1 MALCAVC
8 LTATSQNVPDY
19 VPTEGLVAWYALA
32 GTTENGVSDDYDGI
46 SFNGNFIDDRFGQPN
61 SAAGQPGSQLLQLPL
76 NPALLSNEFTVA
88 FWVYKR
94 ANIGHNA
101 VQIAA
106 PNGPG
111 RVNFGFTSPS
121 SNGSPYM
128 SELTCQGTY
137 GNCGYGN
144 TSYSTPFNEWFHMAY
159 VVNGMNSQ
167 IFLNG
172 SEISLEYPCE
182 LSLDCDSPL
191 MSFWFGGDVTGGAIE
206 YFNGDFDDIG
216 IWSGTLGEE
225 EILALYAGEVGLLGC
240 TDPTACNFDS
250 EATSDDGSCLPSGC
264 METEACNYNIEALC
278 DDGICIYPPVVDL
291 GGAVTLCE
299 GQTVVL
305 GVDASEF
312 DVLWSN
318 GSDSS
323 SIEIGQTG
331 TYWVQ
336 VGSANE
342 TDYRLEFDGVD
353 DYVSFGNSLNITE
366 YPFSIQLDAT
376 VSEEGFNIQTDD
388 GTDGYSGVWME
399 LNSTNMGVS
408 VGSGWGGGPGQ
419 RRSKIASHGK
429 QPGELVTVTAVVSG
443 ATDMSLYLDGVD
455 VGGTYS
461 GYGNTTFVDNGLD
474 AVIGRSTASSGSLV
488 NQLIYHT
495 GSADNLHVWT
505 KALTAEEAATF
516 ATTSATGS
524 EEDLLA
530 LYTFD
535 EGSGA
540 VTVDDAQGFEAT
552 LFGNPTWVLDNIGCV
567 ASDTVAVYF
576 IDCQNVCGPGTFWDE
591 TELSCL
597 PLQTCQEDLDGD
609 GVIGVNDLMQL
620 LSLFGTDCE
629 AEDVDPELGEFT
641 CGDPMNYHGYDYATV
656 QIGEQCWF
664 AENLR
669 TELYQN
675 GDSIPGD
682 LSNEDW
688 FNTMLGAQATY
699 NNDSASLVSYGRLYN
714 WNAATDARYLCP
726 SNWHVPADWE
736 WQQLTD
742 NLGGEP
748 GSYPQVS
755 NQLKS
760 STLNSPSWDGDNSS
774 GFSAIP
780 AGIRDGSVSGY
791 SGGNQNANFWSSS
804 NWGTSGWRRILYS
817 MNGAVYRGYNSMAHG
832 LSVRCLKDTE

>member
-1 MALCAVC
+1 MRNVRCRGVRASLAGVVATNVCLLKGLVDISIIFALTKLTVMRIKLMTLCMALCC
-8 LTATSQNVPDY
+8 LCLNAFAQNVPDY
-19 VPTEGLVAWYALA
+19 VPTEGLVAWYP
-32 GTTENGVSDDYDGI
+32 
-46 SFNGNFIDDRFGQPN
+46 FNGNANDESGNGNDGTVVGASATIDRDGNLN
-61 SAAGQPGSQLLQLPL
+61 SALEFLGAPVPGTDRTEVAVDNHVAVPNFGEGFENGISISLWSEVYPTSESAFLQRRNNNNIDFSLELNNSQQPGVHLGFMALGSTSSIVNEWTHIALSYDEQTVQLFKNGMLIASEPSTQ
-76 NPALLSNEFTVA
+76 NINSYDDLLL
-88 FWVYKR
+88 
-94 ANIGHNA
+94 IGKY
-101 VQIAA
+101 I
-106 PNGPG
+106 
-111 RVNFGFTSPS
+111 
-121 SNGSPYM
+121 Y
-128 SELTCQGTY
+128 Y
-137 GNCGYGN
+137 GGN
-144 TSYSTPFNEWFHMAY
+144 THHFF
-159 VVNGMNSQ
+159 
-167 IFLNG
+167 
-172 SEISLEYPCE
+172 
-182 LSLDCDSPL
+182 
-191 MSFWFGGDVTGGAIE
+191 
-206 YFNGDFDDIG
+206 FNGKQDDIG
-216 IWSGTLGEE
+216 IWNRALTEE
-225 EILALYAGEVGLLGC
+225 EILALYNAELPIPGC
-240 TDPTACNFDS
+240 TDSNACNFNP
-250 EATSDDGSCLPSGC
+250 EATGDDGSCIPPGC
-264 METEACNYNIEALC
+264 MEAEACNYNIEALC

-376 VSEEGFNIQTDD
+376 VSEGGFNIHTDD

-399 LNSTNMGVS
+399 LNSTNMSVS

-474 AVIGRSTASSGSLV
+474 AVIGRFTASSGSLV

-576 IDCQNVCGPGTFWDE
+576 IDCQNVCGPGTYWDE

-669 TELYQN
+669 NEHYAN
-675 GDSIPGD
+675 GDAIPGE
-682 LSNEDW
+682 LSNSEW
-688 FNTMLGAQATY
+688 QLLTTLTLALKPFTTTTCPTLLIT
-699 NNDSASLVSYGRLYN
+699 
-714 WNAATDARYLCP
+714 AACTIGTQWMTGVVC
-726 SNWHVPADWE
+726 VPAFGTFR
-736 WQQLTD
+736 LM
-742 NLGGEP
+742 
-748 GSYPQVS
+748 GS
-755 NQLKS
+755 L
-760 STLNSPSWDGDNSS
+760 
-774 GFSAIP
+774 
-780 AGIRDGSVSGY
+780 
-791 SGGNQNANFWSSS
+791 
-804 NWGTSGWRRILYS
+804 
-817 MNGAVYRGYNSMAHG
+817 
-832 LSVRCLKDTE
+832 